1 MPALPCVS
9 LGLLRQGFAADQT
22 AHHLVMERA
31 HSPEGTLA
39 LNMCHVYRP
48 NPRINI
54 SISGQSETGMS
65 G

>member
-9 LGLLRQGFAADQT
+9 LGLLCQGFAAGQT

-31 HSPEGTLA
+31 HSPEVTLA
-39 LNMCHVYRP
+39 LDMCHVYRP

-54 SISGQSETGMS
+54 SISGLSETDTG